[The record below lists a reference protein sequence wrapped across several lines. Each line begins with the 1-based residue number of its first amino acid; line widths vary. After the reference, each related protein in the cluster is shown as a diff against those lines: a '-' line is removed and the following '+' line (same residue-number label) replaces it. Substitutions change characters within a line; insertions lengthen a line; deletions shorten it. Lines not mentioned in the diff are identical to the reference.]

1 MYQHEKV
8 SLVRDCGERVTAV
21 APVIISASRSTDIPA
36 FHLEWFFKRL
46 ERGYCAWVNPFNQR
60 PSYVSFQNTRCI
72 VFWSKNPEYLIG
84 RLSELKSRGINC
96 YIQFTLN
103 DYMEEGFEPN
113 VPPIARR
120 IETFKRL
127 VEILGKG
134 AVIWRYD
141 PVILTDKL
149 DIDEHIRRIL
159 RIGNEL
165 KGYCEKLVFS
175 YADISGYKKVQYNL
189 AHNNIRY
196 NDFSQEKMIAF
207 AEKLCQANK
216 VLGFEVATCGEH
228 IILEEYGIKKNHCI
242 DPLLMARL
250 FKEDEKLLSWLG
262 YSEMF
267 GAPETF
273 PKDSGQRAACGCIL
287 SKDIGSYNTC
297 GHGCVYC
304 YANITPELS
313 QAGCEQAQSSCDGE
327 SITCQS

>member
-8 SLVRDCGERVTAV
+8 SLVRDRGERVTAV

-60 PSYVSFQNTRCI
+60 PSYVSFQNTRCF
-72 VFWSKNPEYLIG
+72 VFWSKNPEYLIE
-84 RLSELKSRGINC
+84 RLSELKSREINC

-103 DYMEEGFEPN
+103 DYQEEGFEPH
-113 VPPIARR
+113 VAPIAQR

-141 PVILTDKL
+141 PVILTEKL

-159 RIGNEL
+159 RIGNSL

-196 NDFSQEKMIAF
+196 KDFTQETMIAF
-207 AEKLCQANK
+207 AEKLCEANK
-216 VLGFEVATCGEH
+216 AFGFEIATCGEH
-228 IILEEYGIKKNHCI
+228 IILEKYGIKKNHCV

-267 GAPETF
+267 GTPETF

-287 SKDIGSYNTC
+287 SKDIGSCNTC

-304 YANITPELS
+304 YANITPELGRT
-313 QAGCEQAQSSCDGE
+313 GCEQTQSSCDGE